1 MVGNYWQPSFSNDG
15 MVSIHHQSLNRNNL
29 VFCLIVTKRGEPLH
43 IPNPRLCYKKI
54 VEMSILESTIFYRI
68 FSVCQDIPLHDSG
81 GSSKGDDGHKRREN
95 KEKLRQ
101 HDSSA
106 IVTRFYISLHP
117 QTPEIG
123 PLCRDWRLVIEVRVN
138 GPPLS

>member
-1 MVGNYWQPSFSNDG
+1 

-29 VFCLIVTKRGEPLH
+29 VFCLIVTKRGQNLH
-43 IPNPRLCYKKI
+43 IPNPRLCFKKT
-54 VEMSILESTIFYRI
+54 VEMSILGSTIFYRI

-106 IVTRFYISLHP
+106 IVTRFYTSHHLET
-117 QTPEIG
+117 QIG
-123 PLCRDWRLVIEVRVN
+123 PLCRDWRLVVVN
-138 GPPLS
+138 GPPLSYLSLMTRHLPTCQKTF